1 MFATAW
7 SRRVRRRSRCSSGLD
22 SRGPEMPA
30 LVTKRLRLVPITLEM
45 IEGVMSRDRAA
56 AEAAL
61 DEELR
66 RAGIGPGAHFPE
78 AWPNDE
84 LVARAFPFSLE
95 AIRAAPDTRLW
106 GDSLVLPLDPT
117 RPPRVVGSVVF
128 KGRPVD
134 GIAEVGYG
142 VEDSSRGQGLAT
154 EATQACVDWA
164 LAQEG
169 ITAVHA
175 TTFPWHHASLGVI
188 RKVGMVQC
196 GTRDH
201 DVFGELLVFERRRR

>member
-1 MFATAW
+1 
-7 SRRVRRRSRCSSGLD
+7 
-22 SRGPEMPA
+22 MPA
-30 LVTKRLRLVPITLEM
+30 LTTQRLRLVPITLPM
-45 IEGVMSRDRAA
+45 IEGVMKGDRAA

-66 RAGIGPGAHFPE
+66 REGVQPGARFPE
-78 AWPNDE
+78 AWPNEE

-106 GDSLVLPLDPT
+106 GDSLVLPLEG
-117 RPPRVVGSVVF
+117 PPRVVGSVVF

-142 VEDSSRGQGLAT
+142 IEDGSRGNGLAT
-154 EATQACVDWA
+154 EATRACVDWA
-164 LAQEG
+164 LEQAG
-169 ITAVHA
+169 IRAVQA

-188 RKVGMVQC
+188 RKLGMTQC

-201 DVFGELLVFERRRR
+201 DVFGELLIFERRR